1 MIHQAKFTY
10 SPLGKGL
17 EKQTKTIGDKGKKQ
31 IDTLKLL
38 KPDAQ
43 QLTIKDEI
51 PEDQLSDEATNEIE
65 EIKEIEKMVKGEKLF
80 YEGEKGTY
88 NFRQFDSI
96 RSLLDIFLVIKVL
109 EIMLMKIKLSY
120 LFIEIKDLKKNS
132 KTKKPREKE

>member
-80 YEGEKGTY
+80 YEGEKDTY

-96 RSLLDIFLVIKVL
+96 RSLLDIFLVVKVL